1 MGGGHNPLTLPR
13 HWIRHCF
20 NAYSFRQCRPDDR
33 RPPAAQTGDLS
44 SEKRLCRHR
53 TASSEASTTTV
64 SIHPQNIAQKSR
76 INAQF
81 ERGTRTRRF
90 GPAYLPGFI
99 SALSRNH
106 TILDA
111 GLEFR
116 ATHSTVNSWFS
127 RTSNSESDD

>member
-1 MGGGHNPLTLPR
+1 MRNL
-13 HWIRHCF
+13 
-20 NAYSFRQCRPDDR
+20 NAEHVPGDSVRPMLR
-33 RPPAAQTGDLS
+33 
-44 SEKRLCRHR
+44 
-53 TASSEASTTTV
+53 
-64 SIHPQNIAQKSR
+64 SR
-76 INAQF
+76 D
-81 ERGTRTRRF
+81 
-90 GPAYLPGFI
+90 AYLPGLI